1 MDTPVHSLAVQEP
14 LITARSAR
22 ATHATRDP
30 APPHVAAS
38 SARVHPEDKAVE
50 HTRPAY
56 GLTDDQRR
64 RIADR
69 ILVDI
74 GVDNGMYEVRR
85 GDCRLKELPGLHPHC
100 TAFGECSGCS
110 LSRIRRP
117 HARQR
122 FRHMVVSRTARA
134 LRAGDTSGGVVYVTL
149 GCGGLLTDF
158 EVLLGLWREGVPIAR
173 IVAIDR
179 AYALN
184 AAQAVPDDYAAA
196 LDSMAAFFPRAR
208 VFSFADADEYVAAA
222 GRRPELF
229 GGANVFVCCDSGG
242 APFHETALA
251 VLRPGACAYELSNMG
266 SGHGAV
272 RPPLEACVPPHLRTR
287 PAADGAASNSSMRV
301 LQNLLRPHS
310 DGTGERGGAPGQQ
323 HLVELDDPHITP
335 EFDRRERTRHEHAA
349 AWLAENSRAR
359 AAAHGKRLFVVV
371 YTAKPRMAVRAAPS
385 RSAPLRGARAT
396 GDEVIVD
403 EVGDDGWVRVST
415 EYDTYAGYTHFDEG
429 GREGMWMLTAAPDV
443 GELMREVVL
452 DGLGREV
459 DDDAWMPE
467 LV

>member
-1 MDTPVHSLAVQEP
+1 MRIDDLIDPVQAAGLAYRESCTCHDCTSDMDTPVHSLAVQEP

-30 APPHVAAS
+30 APPHVVAS

-184 AAQAVPDDYAAA
+184 AAQACTPHPPNLTESNLTSPHVAIDRASAPTAAQAVPDDYAAA

-251 VLRPGACAYELSNMG
+251 VLRPGACACASDE
-266 SGHGAV
+266 
-272 RPPLEACVPPHLRTR
+272 RPTV
-287 PAADGAASNSSMRV
+287 
-301 LQNLLRPHS
+301 
-310 DGTGERGGAPGQQ
+310 
-323 HLVELDDPHITP
+323 
-335 EFDRRERTRHEHAA
+335 
-349 AWLAENSRAR
+349 AR
-359 AAAHGKRLFVVV
+359 AAPPD
-371 YTAKPRMAVRAAPS
+371 PRRPDTPTPHPASLPPRRAN
-385 RSAPLRGARAT
+385 
-396 GDEVIVD
+396 V
-403 EVGDDGWVRVST
+403 
-415 EYDTYAGYTHFDEG
+415 H
-429 GREGMWMLTAAPDV
+429 
-443 GELMREVVL
+443 
-452 DGLGREV
+452 
-459 DDDAWMPE
+459 
-467 LV
+467 